1 MRSKQVTAV
10 FLSILLAASA
20 CVPLNGATAYAAE
33 SVEAVQEEDTAA
45 QDPAPEQLSDVPEE
59 QSPEEVEAD
68 EAAMEDE
75 ASDEDEAAGRTG
87 EAVTTEAGDEESAD
101 VAGEAATAE
110 TDEADSAE
118 ADADAEEADDA
129 ESVGTETAEAAD
141 DAEALETAGEDEAA
155 ASSETSRASD
165 EDGRSDRAEIPEI
178 IYGDGVTDGAAREPV
193 SAANSSV
200 TADDIYSMT
209 IIPTDVTEPSEG
221 CVLAAVPGKYV
232 SDPTSALARI
242 NEIRLE
248 ACKEGVVNPSTGKK
262 LTRSDYVP
270 IKWSRDMEYIAR
282 IRAAESSYTG
292 NHVRTSDASCW
303 DIESPDGY
311 GAGGEVLAWN
321 WSSSMTMGIEQ
332 WYGEKED
339 WVNKTPGAVTGH
351 YTSMIDPSNR
361 YVGLGTFLS
370 VNSCFYNTTAGEF
383 CSGSGL
389 NESHMSFTGDCL
401 QILEMDIGYLNASGR
416 IIGKLYGARG
426 EKSRH
431 VLVTETNYGFA
442 SGDVYLMGG
451 LNWSSSNKD
460 VVTIDNDG
468 VTTVVKGGRSRI
480 SAASADG
487 KVTGVAPFLVKEIQ
501 DCTITLSAS
510 SFKYDGKEKKPA
522 VTVTY
527 KNKEITNGTDYTVK
541 YSNNIKVG
549 TATVTVT
556 GKGQF
561 SGADTKNFEITKG
574 DQNLSFNETLVVPV
588 GRKKS
593 FALSGARGA
602 VTVLAQDTEAADI
615 TYSSGNLVVTGKQ
628 YGSVKIT
635 VRAKETSTYNAS
647 EAEFEVQ
654 VAPAASAKVTIYNV
668 AQGLKVTWLKVE
680 GANRYNVYRDGK
692 LIKTTSVLEI
702 TDGEVKYRSGEK
714 FTYKVVA
721 TVKGL
726 GESPL
731 GRTGTY
737 YRLMP
742 VGIKS
747 VTSPAAG
754 KMTVTYDK
762 SAGSSGYV
770 VRYGLKSDM
779 SDAKVIT
786 VKGEDTL
793 SRTFNNLT
801 AGKTYYVQVRTYKID
816 NGIRYYSGYCT
827 TKTVTIRR

>member
-1 MRSKQVTAV
+1 MRLKQTTAV

-20 CVPLNGATAYAAE
+20 CVPLNGAGVLAAE
-33 SVEAVQEEDTAA
+33 SVEAVHAADEDTAA
-45 QDPAPEQLSDVPEE
+45 ETADEAEAAETEAAGPEVADVTG
-59 QSPEEVEAD
+59 EVEAAAED
-68 EAAMEDE
+68 IESEAAEEFNEPEAPEEAETEAEAAETEIVETEDAE
-75 ASDEDEAAGRTG
+75 TISADGPAAPPEASPASDESD
-87 EAVTTEAGDEESAD
+87 
-101 VAGEAATAE
+101 
-110 TDEADSAE
+110 DS
-118 ADADAEEADDA
+118 DD
-129 ESVGTETAEAAD
+129 
-141 DAEALETAGEDEAA
+141 
-155 ASSETSRASD
+155 SD
-165 EDGRSDRAEIPEI
+165 QSGMMEI
-178 IYGDGVTDGAAREPV
+178 IYGDGVTEGAAREPMY
-193 SAANSSV
+193 AADESV

-209 IIPTDVTEPSEG
+209 IIPTDVTEASEG
-221 CVLAAVPGKYV
+221 CILAAVPGKYV
-232 SDPTSALARI
+232 SDPDSAIKRI

-248 ACKEGVVNPSTGKK
+248 ACKEGVINPDTGKK
-262 LTRSDYVP
+262 LTMADYVP
-270 IKWSRDMEYIAR
+270 IKWSKDLEYIAR
-282 IRAAESSYTG
+282 IRAAESAYTG
-292 NHVRTSDASCW
+292 NHIRTSDASCW

-311 GAGGEVLAWN
+311 GSSGEVIAWN
-321 WSSSMTMGIEQ
+321 WSSSMVMGIEQ
-332 WYGEKED
+332 WYGEKKA

-351 YTSMIDPSNR
+351 YTSMIDPWNQ

-370 VNSCFYNTTAGEF
+370 RDAFYYNTTAGEF

-389 NESHMSFTGDCL
+389 DESRMNFTGDCL
-401 QILEMDIGYLNASGR
+401 QILEMNTKYLNASGK
-416 IIGKLYGARG
+416 ILGKLYGARG
-426 EKSRH
+426 ETSRH
-431 VLVTETNYGFA
+431 LLVTKA
-442 SGDVYLMGG
+442 SYSFGYGDVYVMGG
-451 LNWSSSNKD
+451 LNWTSSNTK
-460 VVTIDNDG
+460 VVTIDQEG
-468 VTTVVKGGRSRI
+468 VTTVVKGGSSKI

-487 KVTGVAPFLVKEIQ
+487 KVKGEASFVVKEIQ

-510 SFKYDGKEKKPA
+510 SFKYDGKEKKPS

-527 KNKEITNGTDYTVK
+527 KNKAITNGTDYTVK
-541 YSNNIKVG
+541 YSDNVKVG

-561 SGADTKNFEITKG
+561 SGSGSKTFEITKG
-574 DQNLSFNETLVVPV
+574 DQKLSFKETLSVPV
-588 GRKKS
+588 GKKKS

-602 VTVLAQDTEAADI
+602 VTVAAPDSEVADI
-615 TYSSGNLVVTGKQ
+615 AFSSGNLVVTGKK

-635 VRAKETSTYNAS
+635 VKAKETSTYSEA
-647 EAEFEVQ
+647 EAEFEVK

-721 TVKGL
+721 TAKDL

-747 VTSPAAG
+747 VSNPSAG
-754 KMTVTYDK
+754 QMKVTYDK

-801 AGKTYYVQVRTYKID
+801 KGKTYYVQVRTYKID

-827 TKTVTIRR
+827 TKTVKITK